1 MKKRLVTT
9 ILCLILV
16 LAQIQVFASP
26 FADVDPVKY
35 NWADAQIT
43 EMANLGIINGYDE
56 QTFAPEDAVR
66 RVDAL
71 LLVSRIAGSVAK
83 GEEDYLQMAYDTY
96 STTVSSL
103 NYPSYEQTLSYL
115 IYRGIYSE
123 AELYNFLK
131 GGVGNNELKR
141 HEAAVILVKLVGAE
155 EQVKMNTMPVLSFDD
170 SASIPAASKA
180 YVEYC
185 YEHELMLGMSET
197 EFNPNTAVTRAQMAV
212 LLKKAMDKLNLTY
225 SRGTVLEV
233 NTVTDSIK
241 YTDDKGSVK
250 TINIHTDLVPVK
262 FNGKDIDELSDFS
275 IGDKITAIYSDSD
288 LIFIEGAK
296 VVADSTVTGIYSSN
310 ISTKTVK
317 KISLKADITS
327 TETQEYTLDEN
338 CEIYVN
344 NKPAAF
350 EDMDINSYLTMQIEN
365 NKVVHIV
372 AEEKNKSVSGTISA
386 FIYESPSKLQIK
398 LADNSTVEYELAENV
413 EVKRNGKDATVADLM
428 VGDRVVVNLVYN
440 NVSTVTATSTVKTVT
455 GTIEKI
461 VISVS
466 PSITVNTGSAS
477 VDCAIDASAIEININ
492 GIENANVY
500 DLRLGDKAVLTVES
514 STVTKIDIES
524 ATVSVDTVNVVGTV
538 QNVDTN
544 YMCITLTTSDGTTQQ
559 VFVKKNASIID
570 GTTQKSRTLASIKEG
585 DTITAVITS
594 NGFTHEAI
602 SIVILGK

>member
-1 MKKRLVTT
+1 MKKRLIST

-16 LAQIQVFASP
+16 LAQMSVFASS
-26 FADVDPVKY
+26 FTDVDPVKY
-35 NWADAQIT
+35 SWADAQIT
-43 EMANLGIINGYDE
+43 EMAKMGIINGYDE
-56 QTFAPEDAVR
+56 HTFAPEDAVR

-96 STTVSSL
+96 SSTVSSL
-103 NYPSYEQTLSYL
+103 GYPSYEQTLSYL

-123 AELYNFLK
+123 SELYNFLK
-131 GGVGNNELKR
+131 GNVGNNELKR
-141 HEAAVILVKLVGAE
+141 HEAAVILVKLIGAE

-185 YEHELMLGMSET
+185 YEHEIMLGMSET
-197 EFNPNTAVTRAQMAV
+197 EFSPNTSVTRAQMAV

-250 TINIHTDLVPVK
+250 TINIHSNVVPVK
-262 FNGKDIDELSDFS
+262 YNGEDIEALNDFS
-275 IGDKITAIYSDSD
+275 IGDKITAIYSNSE
-288 LIFIEGAK
+288 LIFVEGAK
-296 VVADSTVTGIYSSN
+296 VVADSTVSGIYSSN
-310 ISTKTVK
+310 VSTKSVK
-317 KISLKADITS
+317 KISLKSDITS
-327 TETQEYTLDEN
+327 TDAQEYTLDED

-344 NKPAAF
+344 GIPASF
-350 EDMDINSYLTMQIEN
+350 EDMKVNCYLTLQIEN

-386 FIYESPSKLQIK
+386 FIYESPAKLQIK
-398 LADNSTVEYELAENV
+398 LADNSTVEYELAANV
-413 EVKRNGKDATVADLM
+413 DVKRNGKESAVSELM
-428 VGDRVVVNLVYN
+428 VGDRVTVNLVYN
-440 NVSTVTATSTVKTVT
+440 NVSVVTATSSIKTVN

-461 VISVS
+461 VISSS

-477 VDCAIDASAIEININ
+477 IDCAIDASAIEININ
-492 GIENANVY
+492 GVENANVY
-500 DLRLGDKAVLTVES
+500 DLRLGDKATLTVES

-524 ATVSVDTVNVVGTV
+524 AAVSVDTVNVVGTV

-544 YMCITLTTSDGTTQQ
+544 YMCITLTTSEGTTQQ